1 MKTQYNPLKI
11 DLTLALE
18 YSTLEKI
25 FEMFDAL
32 PRVEATTQSAIDK
45 LDDAIEA
52 VKKKLVDTAS
62 INFRDLDMDDVRF
75 LLSEIEDKSEYYGW
89 VPCAWAEELEAK
101 IIADDKA
108 NDEVWTRSYNDHASW
123 QEHN

>member
-18 YSTLEKI
+18 YATLEKI

-32 PRVEATTQSAIDK
+32 PRVEVTTQSAIDK
-45 LDDAIEA
+45 LSDAMEA
-52 VKKKLVDTAS
+52 VEKKLVDTAS
-62 INFRDLDMDDVRF
+62 INFRYLDIDDVRF
-75 LLSEIEDKSEYYGW
+75 LWSEIEDKSDYYSW
-89 VPCAWAEELEAK
+89 VPCAWVEEFEAK
-101 IIADDKA
+101 IIKDDNA
-108 NDEVWTRSYNDHASW
+108 NGEVWTRSYNDHASW

>member
-32 PRVEATTQSAIDK
+32 PQVEATTQAAIDK
-45 LDDAIEA
+45 LDDAMEG
-52 VKKKLVDTAS
+52 VKKKLIDTAS
-62 INFRDLDMDDVRF
+62 INFSDLDMDDVRF
-75 LLSEIEDKSEYYGW
+75 LWSEIEDKSEYYSW
-89 VPCAWAEELEAK
+89 VPYDWAEELEAK
-101 IIADDKA
+101 IIKEDKA
-108 NDEVWTRSYNDHASW
+108 NDEVWTRSYNSHASW